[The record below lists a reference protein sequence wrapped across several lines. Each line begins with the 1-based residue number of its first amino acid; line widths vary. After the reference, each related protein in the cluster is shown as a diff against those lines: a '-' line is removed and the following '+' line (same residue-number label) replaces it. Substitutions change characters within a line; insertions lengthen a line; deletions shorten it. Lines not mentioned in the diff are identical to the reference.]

1 MVGFDQ
7 LRSGINLTARILGF
21 IIWNGRLFG
30 QVQTTEETPL
40 FQPSRENTFVPTYT
54 EELLDIQK
62 TTNKKFSFFWIRIDS
77 LDSTECKTH
86 DCCYKF
92 VGLYKAMWFLI
103 VVCRWDSWF
112 LHMAELK
119 SLEGMISHGTLG
131 TILYVGTAG
140 FLKI

>member
-62 TTNKKFSFFWIRIDS
+62 TTNKKFFLNSYWFF
-77 LDSTECKTH
+77 
-86 DCCYKF
+86 
-92 VGLYKAMWFLI
+92 GLYGMQ
-103 VVCRWDSWF
+103 DSW
-112 LHMAELK
+112 LL
-119 SLEGMISHGTLG
+119 L
-131 TILYVGTAG
+131 
-140 FLKI
+140 